1 MALQSLRDQTIECNA
16 LLQQIQAD
24 VNVLEKTLD
33 KLMEKQNELQIT
45 MSQILSEKERTSYQS
60 RKRKMG
66 SSTIE
71 LGDPGRQEGA
81 EAAAS
86 DPHADEVPPD
96 EDVTQTLVVTG
107 VVDWPM
113 LGSTNIRD
121 EEKSLDCCLCN
132 SSYCQLRCWA
142 SQCKSSAVVYVV
154 NLFW

>member
-71 LGDPGRQEGA
+71 LGDPGCQEGA

-107 VVDWPM
+107 VVD
-113 LGSTNIRD
+113 
-121 EEKSLDCCLCN
+121 
-132 SSYCQLRCWA
+132 
-142 SQCKSSAVVYVV
+142 
-154 NLFW
+154 